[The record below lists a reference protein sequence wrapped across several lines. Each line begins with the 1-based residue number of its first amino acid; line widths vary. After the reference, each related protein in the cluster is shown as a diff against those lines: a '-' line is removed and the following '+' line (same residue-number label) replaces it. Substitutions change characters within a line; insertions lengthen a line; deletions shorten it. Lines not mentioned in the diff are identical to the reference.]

1 MYAYH
6 RNRKMDTDSESKRE
20 KKKMRVREM
29 KIIRERGRKC
39 VWVCVCVWERAR
51 EKYCL
56 KMSEW
61 KWGAKGV
68 ISFHLFVWKMVSSDF
83 FFFSRNCRKEEKL
96 ESGKRP
102 LPLVA
107 YLQLSKGCA
116 SSSQFLWLRRTTKQ
130 ITLKV
135 VRLGS
140 ELAKMG
146 HIWLHGEK
154 L

>member
-6 RNRKMDTDSESKRE
+6 RKRKMETDRESMRE
-20 KKKMRVREM
+20 IKKMRVREM

-39 VWVCVCVWERAR
+39 VCACVWERAR

-140 ELAKMG
+140 KLAKMG